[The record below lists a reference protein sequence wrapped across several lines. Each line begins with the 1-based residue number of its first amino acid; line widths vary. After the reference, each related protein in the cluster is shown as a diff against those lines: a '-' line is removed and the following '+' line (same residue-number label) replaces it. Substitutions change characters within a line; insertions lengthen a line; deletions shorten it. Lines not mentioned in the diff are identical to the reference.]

1 MLYERIVLM
10 HELLSGYGTLYVHI
24 GPTVSHYV
32 KVLCDEVFGESN
44 FLGELVWKRSDP
56 IPVLGTFPAGFSSQL
71 ESRGRPEPDHPH
83 YSEAAAH
90 FGATTAGLSRPPTTP
105 APTRR
110 GRAGSA
116 PPVPPDVLGR

>member
-90 FGATTAGLSRPPTTP
+90 FRRHGCGTFQATHNAGTDAPRP
-105 APTRR
+105 RW
-110 GRAGSA
+110 
-116 PPVPPDVLGR
+116 